1 MKLVYLVAFFYGS
14 LSFISDLISD
24 SNIFVNYKTISE
36 ILFSLLTLY
45 FIFYNKYMS
54 FFKGYKVSFCYTF
67 FKKY

>member
-1 MKLVYLVAFFYGS
+1 MKLVYLVVFFYGS

-45 FIFYNKYMS
+45 FI
-54 FFKGYKVSFCYTF
+54 
-67 FKKY
+67 